1 MASTLREYRR
11 YVRPVP
17 TAVTDDGVDIA
28 WYDFGGDGPDLL
40 LAHATGFH
48 GHVWLPVVER
58 LRARFRCVAFDERG
72 HGGSASPRDGVFDW
86 HGFARDVRA
95 VVGAAGLSRPFGVGH
110 SCGGAALLL
119 AEEDEPGTFRA
130 LYCYEP
136 VVPPTDDELPPTD
149 SPLAAG
155 ARRRREVFGSR
166 EEALERY
173 RSKPPTSGFREDAL
187 EAYVRFG
194 FEDLP
199 DGTVR
204 LTCRGEDEARTY
216 EWGAAHGAFRFLDRV
231 ACPVTL
237 AYGEVNPAF
246 GRPVMEA
253 MAGRLASASVEM
265 AAGLTHFGPLE
276 DPDAVAD
283 SILRAFAV
291 EGR

>member
-17 TAVTDDGVDIA
+17 NAVTDDGVDIA

-72 HGGSASPRDGVFDW
+72 HGDSASPADGVFDW

-95 VVGAAGLSRPFGVGH
+95 VVEAAGLSQPFGVGH
-110 SCGGAALLL
+110 SCGGASLLL
-119 AEEDEPGTFRA
+119 AEEDAPGTFRA

-136 VVPPTDDELPPTD
+136 VVPPFDDPPPPRE
-149 SPLAAG
+149 SPMAAG
-155 ARRRREVFGSR
+155 ARRRREVFDSR
-166 EEALERY
+166 EEAFDRY
-173 RSKPPTSGFREDAL
+173 RSKPPTSGFREDVL
-187 EAYVRFG
+187 RAYVDFG
-194 FEDLP
+194 VDDLA

-204 LTCRGEDEARTY
+204 LKCRGEDEARVY
-216 EWGAAHGAFRFLDRV
+216 EWGASHSAFRRLDAVR
-231 ACPVTL
+231 CPVTL
-237 AYGEVNPAF
+237 AYGEVNPHF
-246 GRPVMEA
+246 GLPVMEA
-253 MAGRLASASVEM
+253 MAGRLASASVES
-265 AAGLTHFGPLE
+265 AARLTHFGPLE

-283 SILRAFAV
+283 AVLRAF
-291 EGR
+291 EGS